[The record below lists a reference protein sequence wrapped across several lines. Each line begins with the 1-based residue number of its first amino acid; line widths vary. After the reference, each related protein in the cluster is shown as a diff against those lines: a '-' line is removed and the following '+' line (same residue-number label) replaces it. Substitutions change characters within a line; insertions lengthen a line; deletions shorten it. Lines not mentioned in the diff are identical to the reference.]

1 MKYEITLKN
10 DFGEPNEI
18 IVNTSHGYESALTAA
33 LDSHYDNESEVYEI
47 IIRKVGEN

>member
-18 IVNTSHGYESALTAA
+18 IVNTSRGYESALAAA

-47 IIRKVGEN
+47 IIRKVED

>member
-33 LDSHYDNESEVYEI
+33 LDSHYDNESEVCEI
-47 IIRKVGEN
+47 VIRKVED